1 MLLSQLALTT
11 AIALGTSHPPSTHT
25 HDPVTDP
32 SPSPSPRTPP
42 EISQLDE
49 AYVGNSHVPL
59 VSLTVYVSTIVFTLG
74 VLGLL
79 SPHGRRRPPAPAVE
93 RRQSAAVGSSGADA
107 DGASTRASEAAAVP
121 PRKVSK
127 GGTVSLAVF
136 WLSSVVISV
145 SDVRVVV
152 VGKVRSKVLMGCR
165 PSFWG

>member
-42 EISQLDE
+42 EISKLDE

-79 SPHGRRRPPAPAVE
+79 SPHRRRPAPE
-93 RRQSAAVGSSGADA
+93 RRQSAAAGSSGADA
-107 DGASTRASEAAAVP
+107 DSASSRGSEAAAVP

-145 SDVRVVV
+145 SDRAL
-152 VGKVRSKVLMGCR
+152 VGKVRWKVLMGRR
-165 PSFWG
+165 PYFWG